1 MARSR
6 QSKSPADV
14 IQVQGDGLKFGIN
27 TTGINETLRAL
38 RRMEKD
44 TYDALRKE
52 MVDAAKPLAQAV
64 GQSFPV
70 NFTRGTAP
78 LERWHKTGRKG
89 PSRLPGYNPA
99 VVAAGVKPIAGT
111 GLARSGGQRILRIQ
125 QMNGGGQVFDSAGS
139 RSAGRFVVN
148 LDKHSRI
155 KSKQRGF
162 RSRVMFSA
170 VKRNY
175 PMIEAAV
182 RSVVDKLE
190 KQTERRLSEGIG
202 GIY

>member
-6 QSKSPADV
+6 QSHSPAEV

-52 MVDAAKPLAQAV
+52 IVEAGKPLARVV
-64 GQSFPV
+64 GEAFPK

-125 QMNGGGQVFDSAGS
+125 QINGGGQVYDSAGS
-139 RSAGRFVVN
+139 RGSSPFIIN
-148 LDKHSRI
+148 LDKHLRT

-162 RSRVMFSA
+162 RSRVMFPV
-170 VKRNY
+170 VKKNY

-182 RSVVDKLE
+182 RKVVDKLE
-190 KQTERRLSEGIG
+190 KQTERRLTEGIG